1 MAVSQIVKEAWRTNE
16 SRETVFTSA
25 HHPFQKG
32 NT

>member
-1 MAVSQIVKEAWRTNE
+1 MSNTDQNLLEVLE

-32 NT
+32 DT